1 MIIKSSSAKLT
12 ATYSDIDETFESMH
26 QSIMTKMKTYA
37 CKDCSLGCNYKVQY

>member
-26 QSIMTKMKTYA
+26 QSMTKMKTYA
-37 CKDCSLGCNYKVQY
+37 CKDCSLGCNCKVQY